1 LERQIEEEEAGIRPL
16 QQKGR
21 TGRNEEGTL
30 VIGSKGAF
38 VNDKEDDNNSDL
50 EKENYELRQQ
60 LASVQVELAKVLV
73 ELKKLTG
80 KGDKKLEQQQAENE
94 KAIKQGS
101 VAEIKAQVQKSQALM
116 REAGTQTQTKGN
128 VPEKSEPGNGVFP
141 YVAVG
146 SLLVAG
152 LGGVVY

>member
-1 LERQIEEEEAGIRPL
+1 LERQIEEEEAGIHPL

-21 TGRNEEGTL
+21 TGRNEEGAL
-30 VIGSKGAF
+30 VIGSKEAF
-38 VNDKEDDNNSDL
+38 VNDKEDNNNSDL

-60 LASVQVELAKVLV
+60 LASVQAELAKVLV

-116 REAGTQTQTKGN
+116 REAGTKTKEN
-128 VPEKSEPGNGVFP
+128 APEKKHEPGNGVLP
-141 YVAVG
+141 YIAVG
-146 SLLVAG
+146 SLLVAS
-152 LGGVVY
+152 LGGVVYW